1 MSLATRC
8 TECGT
13 VFRVVQDQLKVSEGW
28 VRCGRCSAVFNALE
42 NLCEI
47 EPEAAEA
54 SGGPTADAAAGTV
67 SGAVERPAAPEPMRA
82 GFDPRDD
89 THQAPQ
95 HAAAGGRPQETAAFP
110 SAFDP
115 GFVAPGVPERGAP
128 IEPLW
133 APEADTEHPPP
144 EDDRPAAIVDFR
156 AEPAGE
162 ASAEPDA
169 AIAAPDLAADERP
182 PRFVQAAER
191 AAFWRRT
198 PVRVTLGL
206 VSLLLLA
213 VLAAQ
218 LAVANRDLLA
228 AHAPALRPALDRLCQ
243 PLGCSIQPLRRIDR
257 LTVDSSGLAHVEGAA
272 LYRLSVVLR
281 NRADTPLQTPALD
294 LSLTDGAGKL
304 VARRVLH
311 AADLGLP
318 AVVEAGQEVPL
329 QAVLSAGDR
338 RISGYTVE
346 LFYP

>member
-54 SGGPTADAAAGTV
+54 SGGPAADAMAGTA
-67 SGAVERPAAPEPMRA
+67 GRPAAPEPEPAHA
-82 GFDPRDD
+82 GFDLRDD
-89 THQAPQ
+89 APQ
-95 HAAAGGRPQETAAFP
+95 PQRAAAGGLPHEP
-110 SAFDP
+110 PAFDP
-115 GFVAPGVPERGAP
+115 GFIAPGVPERGAP
-128 IEPLW
+128 LEPAW
-133 APEADTEHPPP
+133 SPEADTENPPP

-156 AEPAGE
+156 AEAAGETPAG
-162 ASAEPDA
+162 PDTA
-169 AIAAPDLAADERP
+169 GAAPALAADERP

-198 PVRVTLGL
+198 PVRATLGL
-206 VSLLLLA
+206 LALLLA
-213 VLAAQ
+213 AMLAAQ
-218 LAVANRDLLA
+218 LAVSNRDLLA
-228 AHAPALRPALDRLCQ
+228 AHVPALRPTLETLCQ
-243 PLGCSIQPLRRIDR
+243 PLGCTLQPLRRIDR

>member
-47 EPEAAEA
+47 EPEPAGASAAA
-54 SGGPTADAAAGTV
+54 PADAMAGAADEPRATEPPRTGHALRDDARFEPPAGPV
-67 SGAVERPAAPEPMRA
+67 EPVAHERPP
-82 GFDPRDD
+82 
-89 THQAPQ
+89 
-95 HAAAGGRPQETAAFP
+95 FP
-110 SAFDP
+110 SPFPSPFDP
-115 GFVAPGVPERGAP
+115 GFIAPGVPERGAP
-128 IEPLW
+128 AEPAW
-133 APEADTEHPPP
+133 SNDAEAPALAPP
-144 EDDRPAAIVDFR
+144 EDERPAAIVDFS
-156 AEPAGE
+156 AAPP
-162 ASAEPDA
+162 AEPDA
-169 AIAAPDLAADERP
+169 GLAAPALAADESP
-182 PRFVQAAER
+182 PRFVRAAER

-198 PVRVTLGL
+198 PVRATLGL
-206 VSLLLLA
+206 VSLLLA
-213 VLAAQ
+213 ATLAAQ
-218 LAVANRDLLA
+218 LAVSNRDLLA
-228 AHAPALRPALDRLCQ
+228 AHVPALRPALEQLCQ
-243 PLGCSIQPLRRIDR
+243 PLGCTIQPLRRIDR

-318 AVVEAGQEVPL
+318 AVVEAGQDVPL